1 MKNEKNYSVHY
12 VSRHNKY
19 AELSDVSAP
28 NELNFIFE
36 FDRIEARRIS
46 RRIIFRYLVIFYFL
60 GYLI

>member
-36 FDRIEARRIS
+36 VRRIS
-46 RRIIFRYLVIFYFL
+46 RRILSRYLAIAYFL